1 MLRISRMTDYA
12 VVVLV
17 QLGRGPE
24 VQTASGIAAAT
35 GVPEPTV
42 AKLLKALATA
52 GLAASLRGA
61 RGGYRLTRPLDA
73 ISIAEVIA
81 ALEGPIALTA
91 CVEGSAVTCGQVEC
105 CPMGGRWSEVNA
117 ALRGALEGI
126 SLAAM
131 AEGAQR
137 ATVRREALWLAPADS
152 PSYGNAR

>member
-24 VQTASGIAAAT
+24 VQTASGLAALT

-42 AKLLKALATA
+42 AKLLKLLTNA
-52 GLAASLRGA
+52 GLVASLRGA
-61 RGGYRLTRPLDA
+61 RGGYRLTRPLSA

-91 CVEGSAVTCGQVEC
+91 CVEGSTVSCGQMEC

-117 ALRGALEGI
+117 ALREALESI

-131 AEGAQR
+131 AEGAHR
-137 ATVRREALWLAPADS
+137 AAARREALWFTPET
-152 PSYGNAR
+152 PSYGNGR

>member
-24 VQTASGIAAAT
+24 VQTASGLAALT

-42 AKLLKALATA
+42 AKLLKLLAGA
-52 GLAASLRGA
+52 GLVTSLRGA
-61 RGGYRLTRPLDA
+61 RGGYRLTRPLGA

-91 CVEGSAVTCGQVEC
+91 CVEGSATPCGQVEC

-117 ALRGALEGI
+117 ALREALEGI
-126 SLAAM
+126 SLAQM
-131 AEGAQR
+131 AEGARR
-137 ATVRREALWLAPADS
+137 ATARREALWLTAAS
-152 PSYGNAR
+152 PSPYGDAK